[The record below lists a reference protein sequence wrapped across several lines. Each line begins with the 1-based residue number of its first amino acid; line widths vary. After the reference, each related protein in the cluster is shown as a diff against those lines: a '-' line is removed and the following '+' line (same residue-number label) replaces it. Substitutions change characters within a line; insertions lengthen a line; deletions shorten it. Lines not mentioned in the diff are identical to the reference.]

1 MQAASV
7 PQMLRSKSE
16 ARILRVEAG
25 AGEAAAMSRSQ
36 SMPSSTLLEA
46 SRRRLAAAEAA
57 AVAAAAAQQLR
68 EDGAAAKE
76 FVNMYMKAIAD
87 GNARWG
93 RCWVGTPAWRL
104 REGVRHANR
113 AAWDSP
119 TGSWAVAFP
128 CTLQTDFLPPH
139 AHPCSW
145 ASAPEVGSLFT
156 EDARMV
162 SADRQAF
169 HGRQA
174 IVRRLNQGVEQLA
187 RMAGDQPEL
196 PTFELSGPEP
206 AVGNS
211 DAAVGPGEQS
221 LVLRL
226 TLKRGLHRMTFTMA
240 FTMKGG
246 RIAALLNT
254 RS

>member
-1 MQAASV
+1 MVIFPFANCGLCRPQRQAGSGGSAPAAVAPPGTPLGGPTQPASV

-16 ARILRVEAG
+16 ARILRVDAG
-25 AGEAAAMSRSQ
+25 SAEAAAMLRSQ

-57 AVAAAAAQQLR
+57 AAAAAAAQQME

-76 FVNMYMKAIAD
+76 FVHLYMKSIKD
-87 GNARWG
+87 GN
-93 RCWVGTPAWRL
+93 P
-104 REGVRHANR
+104 
-113 AAWDSP
+113 
-119 TGSWAVAFP
+119 
-128 CTLQTDFLPPH
+128 
-139 AHPCSW
+139 SW

-162 SADRQAF
+162 SADRQTF

-196 PTFELSGPEP
+196 PTFELTGPE
-206 AVGNS
+206 AESGS
-211 DAAVGPGEQS
+211 GGADAAGPGGQG

-226 TLKRGLHRMTFTMA
+226 ALKRGLHRMTFTMH

-246 RIAALLNT
+246 RIATLINT